1 MNTSRFSTRATLL
14 LVSSLT
20 VMAGA
25 TIAPALPSMQ
35 AHFSGVENISFW
47 VRLVLTL
54 PALLIV
60 MSAPF
65 SGMIVDRWGRLKL
78 LMPSLIL
85 YGLAGSSG
93 FYLESLG
100 GILAGR
106 ALLGVAVAGVM
117 TSATTLIADY
127 YQGPQRSQF
136 MGWQAA
142 FMSFGGV
149 LFLTA
154 GGGLAEISWRW
165 PFAIYLFSIILIPM
179 ALFALPDPDTNE
191 NSSQDT
197 AEKSKQLPTK
207 LLGFIYGVG
216 LFGMIIFYLVPIQI
230 PFYLEALVNAGPTAS
245 GMAIAVSTL
254 FGMVTSLS
262 YGRIRARMGYLSILA
277 LNFGLMGMGYL
288 VIGLADSYV
297 VVVAGLAI
305 CGLGMGLMIPNFN
318 VWLTSEVPKSARGR
332 AVGGLTTAI
341 FLGQFLSPLASE
353 PAMHFID
360 LGMLFHGAGF
370 LLLVFVTL
378 LIVFRQPILSF
389 VMPQVHHAPIKTSS
403 DTIATTPE
411 AE

>member
-35 AHFSGVENISFW
+35 AHFSGVESINFW

-117 TSATTLIADY
+117 TSSTTLIADY
-127 YQGPQRSQF
+127 YQGPERSQF

-149 LFLTA
+149 IFLTA

-165 PFAIYLFSIILIPM
+165 PFAIYLFSIILIPL
-179 ALFALPDPDTNE
+179 AVFALREPDTDAD
-191 NSSQDT
+191 SSRDT
-197 AEKSKQLPTK
+197 AEQSKHLPKK

-230 PFYLEALVNAGPTAS
+230 PFYLEALVGAGPTAS

-277 LNFGLMGMGYL
+277 LNFGLMGVGYL
-288 VIGLADSYV
+288 VIGFAGSYGI
-297 VVVAGLAI
+297 VATGLAI

-318 VWLTSEVPKSARGR
+318 VWLTSEVSRSTRGR

-353 PAMHFID
+353 PAMQFVD
-360 LGMLFHGAGF
+360 LGMLFQGAG
-370 LLLVFVTL
+370 LLLLLFVTL
-378 LIVFRQPILSF
+378 LIVFRQPILAF
-389 VMPQVHHAPIKTSS
+389 VETEKIYTPVKTAS
-403 DTIATTPE
+403 DTLTVTPE